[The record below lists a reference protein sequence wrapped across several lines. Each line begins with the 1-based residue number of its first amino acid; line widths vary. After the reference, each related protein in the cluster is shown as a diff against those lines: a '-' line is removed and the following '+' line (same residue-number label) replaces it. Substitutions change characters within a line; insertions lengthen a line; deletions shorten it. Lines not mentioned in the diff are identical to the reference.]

1 MKHLPAAHSR
11 VPLLPIGMVLLSM
24 VSIQVGAAFAKGL
37 FPHVGATGA
46 TALRLTL
53 ATIMLVLVFRPWR
66 MRVSGA
72 QWRPLIVF
80 GVSLGLMNLLF
91 YRSLE
96 TLPLGLAIALEFTG
110 PLAVALLGSR
120 RWIDLLWVAL
130 AVLGLCLLL
139 PHLDGDALDPRGIA
153 YALSAGVCWA
163 LYIVYGQ
170 RAGMDHGPQT
180 VALGSVIAAVVVVP
194 IGVVQVGAALFAPA
208 LLPLAFAV
216 ALLSTALPYSLEMVA
231 LTRLPARTFGMLM
244 SMEPAIGALSGLLF
258 LHEQLSHR
266 QWLAIAAIIIA
277 SAGSTLT
284 SGAPHAEAGSG
295 EG

>member
-1 MKHLPAAHSR
+1 M
-11 VPLLPIGMVLLSM
+11 PIGMVLLSM
-24 VSIQVGAAFAKGL
+24 LSIQVGAAFAKGL

-46 TALRLTL
+46 TTLRLIL
-53 ATIMLVLVFRPWR
+53 ATLMLVAFFRPWR
-66 MRVSGA
+66 MRVSPA

-91 YRSLE
+91 YKSLE

-110 PLAVALLGSR
+110 PLAVALFGSR

-130 AVLGLCLLL
+130 AVLGLGLLL
-139 PHLDGDALDPRGIA
+139 PNLDGNALDPRGMA
-153 YALSAGVCWA
+153 YALGAGVCWA

-170 RAGMDHGPQT
+170 RAGMEHGPQT
-180 VALGSVIAAVVVVP
+180 VALGSVIAAAVVVP
-194 IGVVQVGAALFAPA
+194 IGVAQVGAALFAPA

-244 SMEPAIGALSGLLF
+244 SLEPAIGALSGLLF
-258 LHEQLSHR
+258 LHEQLTTR
-266 QWLAIAAIIIA
+266 QWLAIAAIIVA

-284 SGAPHAEAGSG
+284 SSTPRAEAGSG